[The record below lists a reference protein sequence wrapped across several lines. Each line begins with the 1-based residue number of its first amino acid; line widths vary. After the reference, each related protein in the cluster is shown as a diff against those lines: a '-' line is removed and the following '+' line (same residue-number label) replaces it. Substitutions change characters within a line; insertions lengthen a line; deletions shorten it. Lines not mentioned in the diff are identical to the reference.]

1 MRLARKHRSAASS
14 AVVRNVLTMI
24 VCIGVGGVLFALKP
38 GLASSIREIIH
49 LPRTVPFS
57 NTGQLTKTAETEQ
70 QPQQVASDIDLSQKP
85 EEEQVMAF
93 TMYSSKFFIAQ
104 YCSDNE
110 AFFTSD
116 DVERLKSKYQKIFS
130 TMTLSQEKKDDIWQK
145 IQAVGPTQL
154 AGMTAQ
160 ECAAEK
166 QSYLFTWPDVFAP
179 SNPVENPF

>member
-1 MRLARKHRSAASS
+1 MRLTRKHLHVASV
-14 AVVRNVLTMI
+14 AVVRSVLTMT

-38 GLASSIREIIH
+38 GLASSIREMIH
-49 LPRTVPFS
+49 LPRTAPLSTSDQV
-57 NTGQLTKTAETEQ
+57 TQTDETEQ

-85 EEEQVMAF
+85 EEEQLRAF
-93 TMYSSKFFIAQ
+93 MMFSTKFFIAQ

-130 TMTLSQEKKDDIWQK
+130 TLTLSQEKKDAIWQK